1 MKKILTFAFAL
12 LLMFSLISCKKE
24 TPDQGGNEQ
33 NQQTQQT
40 QENVED
46 TGFKVETSQKVYL
59 TTIGQ
64 SDFDTVANL
73 IDKTSRKDVVKN
85 NLLKAADVEEG
96 SVVILVVGSSTKGLG
111 SAGTDINEENVRAE
125 AFAKAAKENKFNIVL
140 VHVGGEQRRGA
151 QADPII
157 RTVVPAA
164 KLVMV
169 VKTGNADGLFNT
181 LAGATIPCYSYT
193 KATQMVK
200 PFQAMLG

>member
-24 TPDQGGNEQ
+24 TPDQGGNE
-33 NQQTQQT
+33 QTQQT

-73 IDKTSRKDVVKN
+73 IDKTARKDVVKN
-85 NLLKAADVEEG
+85 NLLKAADVEDG

-125 AFAKAAKENKFNIVL
+125 AFAKAAKENKFSIVL

-200 PFQAMLG
+200 PFQAML

>member
-12 LLMFSLISCKKE
+12 LLMLSLISCKKD

-46 TGFKVETSQKVYL
+46 TGYKVETTQKVYL

-85 NLLKAADVEEG
+85 NLLKAADVEDG

-111 SAGTDINEENVRAE
+111 SAGTDIGQENARAE
-125 AFAKAAKENKFNIVL
+125 AFAAAAKENKFSIVL
-140 VHVGGEQRRGA
+140 IHVGGEQRRGA

>member
-73 IDKTSRKDVVKN
+73 IDKTSRKTTT
-85 NLLKAADVEEG
+85 
-96 SVVILVVGSSTKGLG
+96 I
-111 SAGTDINEENVRAE
+111 
-125 AFAKAAKENKFNIVL
+125 
-140 VHVGGEQRRGA
+140 
-151 QADPII
+151 
-157 RTVVPAA
+157 
-164 KLVMV
+164 
-169 VKTGNADGLFNT
+169 KTLYRNCKMG
-181 LAGATIPCYSYT
+181 
-193 KATQMVK
+193 
-200 PFQAMLG
+200 

>member
-12 LLMFSLISCKKE
+12 LLMFSLISCNKEE
-24 TPDQGGNEQ
+24 TPEQPAGNEQ
-33 NQQTQQT
+33 V

-46 TGFKVETSQKVYL
+46 TGFKVETSQKLYL

-73 IDKTSRKDVVKN
+73 IDKTSRKDVIKN
-85 NLLKAADVEEG
+85 NLLKANEVEDG

-111 SAGTDINEENVRAE
+111 SAGTDIGNENQRAE
-125 AFAKAAKENKFNIVL
+125 AFANAAKENKFSIVL

-181 LAGATIPCYSYT
+181 LTGSTIPCYSYT
-193 KATQMVK
+193 KATEMVK
-200 PFQAMLG
+200 PFKAMLG

>member
-24 TPDQGGNEQ
+24 TPDQGGNE
-33 NQQTQQT
+33 QTQQT

-73 IDKTSRKDVVKN
+73 IDKTARKDVVKN
-85 NLLKAADVEEG
+85 NLLKAADVEDG

-125 AFAKAAKENKFNIVL
+125 AFAKAAKENKFSIVL